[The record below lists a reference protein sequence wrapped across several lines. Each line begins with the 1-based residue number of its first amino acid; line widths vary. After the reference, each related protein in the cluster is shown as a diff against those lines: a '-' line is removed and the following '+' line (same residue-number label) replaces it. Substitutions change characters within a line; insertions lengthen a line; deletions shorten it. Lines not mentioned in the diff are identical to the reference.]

1 MWFLKVAL
9 PGLLALALLGAA
21 AGGNVKTIK
30 VGEVTATW
38 LKDNKGENKHPGK
51 LFSAPDSLLRA
62 LGLEDGIPSTVS
74 AFWVE
79 ANGVKILFDTGLGSG
94 KGLLLDDLRE
104 LGVDPKDVQ
113 FVFLTHLHGDHIGGL
128 LDGGRK
134 VFPNAKVYLARAER
148 DGWQAM
154 KGKNELQMKTL
165 EAYKD
170 QLVLFEFGDELPGKV
185 KALDAVGHTPGHT
198 VFQAGK
204 LLVIGDLIH
213 GAALQLVHP
222 EYSPDYDMDKPTA
235 EKSRKRILEY
245 AKANGLVMAGM
256 HLPAPAFIGE

>member
-1 MWFLKVAL
+1 MRFLKCVAL
-9 PGLLALALLGAA
+9 TVLAFTLLGAA
-21 AGGNVKTIK
+21 ASGNVKTIK
-30 VGEVTATW
+30 VGEVKATW
-38 LKDNKGENKHPGK
+38 MKDNKGENKHPGK

-62 LGLEDGIPSTVS
+62 LGLEGGIPSTVS

-79 ANGVKILFDTGLGSG
+79 SNGVKILFDTGLGAK
-94 KGLLLDDLRE
+94 KGMLLDDLKE
-104 LGVDPKDVQ
+104 LGVDPKEVK

-134 VFPNAKVYLARAER
+134 VFPNAKVYLSRAER
-148 DGWQAM
+148 DGWLAM
-154 KGKNELQMKTL
+154 KSGNELQVKTL

-185 KALDAVGHTPGHT
+185 QALDAVGHTPGHT

-213 GAALQLVHP
+213 GAALQLKHP
-222 EYSPDYDMDKPTA
+222 EYSPDFDMDKPTA

-245 AKANGLVMAGM
+245 ARANGLVMAGM
-256 HLPAPAFIGE
+256 HLPSPAFIGD